1 MIGTLQLR
9 SQLSG
14 WITQIA
20 TNLKYPDIILSS
32 SRDKTLTVWKLTRD
46 DASYGIPQ
54 KRLYGYSHFIS
65 DVVLSSDGNYAL
77 SSSWEKTLRLWD
89 LAAGKSTRRFEDHT
103 RTDVRFSP
111 NHSNPIIVSAG
122 LDLTVGLESGQ
133 LQAED
138 RPTVPC
144 ACPAT
149 LTPATSTTLFAS
161 DRCPCR
167 FAKKCAQTKSRG
179 TSRRQEK
186 NKNGVADYS
195 TAQATNPSVES
206 ILLRDINLQQVVSVE
221 PSVFAFITSST
232 V

>member
-89 LAAGKSTRRFEDHT
+89 LADPPLRRPYKDGRALLAKPLQPDHRVRRSTDGSLCMSGGKDCKAFLWDLNDGKHLHTLEQHSALLLGAVRHLRIVDQDLSSGLQDHGRGAEAVEGRLAAVAVAGLVHR
-103 RTDVRFSP
+103 RTDPDAGYFD
-111 NHSNPIIVSAG
+111 NIIRV
-122 LDLTVGLESGQ
+122 
-133 LQAED
+133 
-138 RPTVPC
+138 
-144 ACPAT
+144 
-149 LTPATSTTLFAS
+149 
-161 DRCPCR
+161 
-167 FAKKCAQTKSRG
+167 
-179 TSRRQEK
+179 
-186 NKNGVADYS
+186 
-195 TAQATNPSVES
+195 
-206 ILLRDINLQQVVSVE
+206 
-221 PSVFAFITSST
+221 
-232 V
+232 

>member
-111 NHSNPIIVSAG
+111 NHSNPIIVSAFWDRTDCKAFLWDLNDNKHLHTLEQHSALLLGAVRYLRIVDQDLRSG
-122 LDLTVGLESGQ
+122 LQDHGRGAEAVEGRLAAVAVAGL
-133 LQAED
+133 
-138 RPTVPC
+138 VH
-144 ACPAT
+144 
-149 LTPATSTTLFAS
+149 
-161 DRCPCR
+161 
-167 FAKKCAQTKSRG
+167 
-179 TSRRQEK
+179 RRTDPDAGYFD
-186 NKNGVADYS
+186 NIIRV
-195 TAQATNPSVES
+195 
-206 ILLRDINLQQVVSVE
+206 
-221 PSVFAFITSST
+221 
-232 V
+232 